1 MQETIFGALFDPED
15 DRVLSVG
22 DEVWRV
28 TIDVVERFVV
38 DGDFE
43 CEDYRAGD
51 GSKTL
56 RYWIT
61 CPESGLH
68 DVIGKHDLA
77 DAERY
82 FEDEGA
88 ARARARENLAG
99 WDVLRAADME
109 PVRAA
114 VLERGGMRAVHAVL
128 PGNVVYRKGFCS
140 YAFAERH
147 AGEAEALAAFEA
159 NVEADADAR
168 GRAATTPAFVD
179 VYGLGDGRWSSAP
192 YAWRNWAEGP
202 R

>member
-82 FEDEGA
+82 FED
-88 ARARARENLAG
+88 
-99 WDVLRAADME
+99 
-109 PVRAA
+109 
-114 VLERGGMRAVHAVL
+114 
-128 PGNVVYRKGFCS
+128 
-140 YAFAERH
+140 
-147 AGEAEALAAFEA
+147 
-159 NVEADADAR
+159 DADAR

-179 VYGLGDGRWSSAP
+179 VYGLGDGRWASAP